1 MTNPSDWTNLFR
13 PDRDT
18 DIDDLAAGGTH
29 LLELVA
35 AVDFLRRGDR
45 IGLTVWEALEEAVRW
60 WVAERVSAIDGV
72 PDPEIADLRWAD
84 HEAFQRALNGLLAAV
99 QLQPPVPVDVALQQA
114 VRRWSAT
121 MSSRHNG
128 GVPWP
133 HPSGRKR
140 TARAPELEVDGLD
153 SDELRLA

>member
-1 MTNPSDWTNLFR
+1 MTDASDWTNFFR
-13 PDRDT
+13 PDQDT
-18 DIDDLAAGGTH
+18 DVEDLAAGGTH
-29 LLELVA
+29 LLDLVA

-45 IGLTVWEALEEAVRW
+45 LGLTIWEALEEAIRW

-84 HEAFQRALNGLLAAV
+84 HEALHHALSGLLAAV
-99 QLQPPVPVDVALQQA
+99 QLQPPITVDVALQQA

-128 GVPWP
+128 GDPWP
-133 HPSGRKR
+133 HPSEREMSPNSP
-140 TARAPELEVDGLD
+140 TDANELEPQRD
-153 SDELRLA
+153 

>member
-1 MTNPSDWTNLFR
+1 MTDASDWTNFFR
-13 PDRDT
+13 PDT
-18 DIDDLAAGGTH
+18 DADVEDLAAGGSH
-29 LLELVA
+29 LLDLVA

-84 HEAFQRALNGLLAAV
+84 HEAFHHALSGMLVAV
-99 QLQPPVPVDVALQQA
+99 QLEPPLTVEVGLQQA
-114 VRRWSAT
+114 VRRWTAT

-128 GVPWP
+128 GASWNGPRENWIQP
-133 HPSGRKR
+133 RYQF
-140 TARAPELEVDGLD
+140 
-153 SDELRLA
+153 